1 MLLLY
6 NTTEMV
12 FVPVLRKYLILQLT
26 RNLMNL
32 FTAVKL
38 DKQPSANNIGFS
50 CYDPA

>member
-1 MLLLY
+1 MI
-6 NTTEMV
+6 
-12 FVPVLRKYLILQLT
+12 FVPILRKYLISQPR

-50 CYDPA
+50 YYDPA